1 MTWEIFL
8 LGTLTLGVWGGIQSQ
23 SSQSCGQGAITAD
36 KLGAL
41 AGVAVN
47 VLRIRQIGRHMEGIC

>member
-1 MTWEIFL
+1 MSWEIFL
-8 LGTLTLGVWGGIQSQ
+8 LGTLALGVWGGIRSQ
-23 SSQSCGQGAITAD
+23 SSQSCGQGAIAAD

-47 VLRIRQIGRHMEGIC
+47 VLRIHQIGRHMEGIC